1 MTCTCLQTVA
11 LFDWTV
17 LTETLFLSCLLNSV
31 VFRFFSGLPLIID
44 LFENF
49 GLFFCFAFLVF
60 STFYRFLSFFIQVDR
75 LCFCNHF
82 CFDLELM
89 LIIGLNFHSN
99 VEQDGLKIAH
109 CNRFHLFFLIR
120 CGFLKILIF
129 F

>member
-1 MTCTCLQTVA
+1 MTCICLQTVA

-31 VFRFFSGLPLIID
+31 VFRFWSGLSLIIG

-49 GLFFCFAFLVF
+49 GWFFCFAFLVF

-82 CFDLELM
+82 CFDLEL
-89 LIIGLNFHSN
+89 IFIFGLRFHLN
-99 VEQDGLKIAH
+99 VDQDYLKITH
-109 CNRFHLFFLIR
+109 SNRFHLFFLIR
-120 CGFLKILIF
+120 CGFLQILFIF
-129 F
+129 